1 MNTVEIQSVSDTSGK
16 TFYRAT
22 SGAKSSVGATMEQA
36 LDALMQE
43 LEEMQFP
50 ALLVSQTF
58 QPDIFFSASQQKR
71 LAELMN
77 LWRSARDKGTELES
91 TLQKELDTLV
101 ELELEASVARVNNT
115 FNRYLFAS

>member
-22 SGAKSSVGATMEQA
+22 SGAKSSVGATMGQA

-58 QPDIFFSASQQKR
+58 QPDIFFNAVQKKR
-71 LAELMN
+71 LAELMD
-77 LWRSARDKGTELES
+77 LWRGARDQGTELEL
-91 TLQKELDTLV
+91 TLQKELDDLV
-101 ELELEASVARVNNT
+101 ELELEASMARANSAFVDQ
-115 FNRYLFAS
+115 AS